1 MESMFEGYPFTFVMN
16 DKDDTDDLLLYTMQY
31 RFKSSKSHHTYIV
44 RVEKYP
50 QHVYCLKFFDK
61 ANINSKEKYS
71 LKTNTFE
78 PRKILYTMYHIFLEV
93 LKKDNKASLFF
104 IGAEDD
110 RDELGET
117 TRRYRLYRKFVSS
130 IISNKM
136 FEHFRINEL
145 SLYILIN
152 KNSDIKPD
160 ILVNKIVE
168 EVTKAYNA

>member
-1 MESMFEGYPFTFVMN
+1 
-16 DKDDTDDLLLYTMQY
+16 
-31 RFKSSKSHHTYIV
+31 
-44 RVEKYP
+44 
-50 QHVYCLKFFDK
+50 
-61 ANINSKEKYS
+61 
-71 LKTNTFE
+71 
-78 PRKILYTMYHIFLEV
+78 MYHIFLEV

-130 IISNKM
+130 IVSNKL

-160 ILVNKIVE
+160 VLVNKIVE

>member
-1 MESMFEGYPFTFVMN
+1 MTYFCTLCSI
-16 DKDDTDDLLLYTMQY
+16 DLSLQNLIILN
-31 RFKSSKSHHTYIV
+31 IV

-61 ANINSKEKYS
+61 ANINSKDKYS

-130 IISNKM
+130 IVSNKL

-160 ILVNKIVE
+160 VLVNKIVE